1 MVGIY
6 CRVSGDEQKKEET
19 IQTQRVET
27 SNYCQLHSLPVYDYY
42 LDDGVTGMLPFEQ
55 RPDGSRLLADAR
67 AGRFEEIVVYKTA
80 RLGRDFYET
89 VSVLRLLREQG
100 LLVRSVTEH
109 YDAATPDGRFMQG
122 VHAIFAEKA
131 REDIVQQSF
140 DGCNRV
146 AALGTWMGGNRPY
159 GYRTKGQDTA
169 RVLVVDDEEAQWV
182 RQIFEW
188 LVEDRMTCNAIARR
202 LNSLGV
208 LTPFAK
214 EGKLLAG
221 VPSSGLWVATRVRNL
236 VANSLYKGVHT
247 YGRKSKIRQPIV
259 RSVAAIVDADLWEA
273 AQRQLDANMKYGCR
287 NRKRQYLLSGKIRCG
302 CGSPYVGI
310 KSHGSSRLHYVCKR
324 RNQLGLRGCSSPN
337 VPAADAE
344 AIVWQ
349 EIEAVIRDPGRAVLL
364 LENRCSDQA
373 SDLEILRGQIA
384 TIVQRQEA
392 KKRERQR
399 LIDLYTSEAISRDD
413 YTLKYQRL
421 NQDEADL
428 TTEEE
433 SLREQ
438 AQVLQNLQQEI
449 RGVEAYLRSLNARMD
464 DPPTWEQKRELVKLV
479 VTEITVS
486 VEEGQPVLD
495 TGLLF
500 FAPGSPLATLK
511 QCRSF
516 TNWGWL
522 VVPVRC
528 RLAA

>member
-1 MVGIY
+1 MVAIY
-6 CRVSGDEQKKEET
+6 CRVSGEEQKKEET
-19 IQTQRVET
+19 IQTQRTET

-55 RPDGSRLLADAR
+55 RPGGKRLLEDSQT
-67 AGRFEEIVVYKTA
+67 GKFTEVVVYKTA
-80 RLGRDFYET
+80 RLGRDFYDT
-89 VSVLRLLREQG
+89 VPVLGLLREYG

-109 YDAATPDGRFMQG
+109 YDASTPDGRFMQG
-122 VHAIFAEKA
+122 IHAIVASKA
-131 REDIVQQSF
+131 REDIVEQSRH
-140 DGCNRV
+140 GCNRV

-182 RQIFEW
+182 RQIFQW

-221 VPSSGLWVATRVRNL
+221 APSSGLWIGTRVRNL
-236 VANSLYKGVHT
+236 VANPLYKGIHT

-259 RSVAAIVDADLWEA
+259 RAVAAIVDADLWES

-287 NRKRQYLLSGKIRCG
+287 NRKRQYLLSGKVRCS

-310 KSHGSSRLHYVCKR
+310 KSHGSSKLHYVCKR
-324 RNQLGLRGCSSPN
+324 RNQFGVRGCASPN

-344 AIVWQ
+344 GFVWALL
-349 EIEAVIRDPGRAVLL
+349 ESYLRDPGRAALL
-364 LENRCSDQA
+364 LEDRA
-373 SDLEILRGQIA
+373 RTKAGDLDLLRGQAA

-399 LIDLYTSEAISRDD
+399 LIDLYTSDAISRED
-413 YTLKYQRL
+413 YALKYQRL

-428 TTEEE
+428 IAEETT
-433 SLREQ
+433 LREQ
-438 AQVLQNLQQEI
+438 AQVLQNLEQEI
-449 RGVEAYLRSLNARMD
+449 RGAEAYLRSLNARMD
-464 DPPTWEQKRELVKLV
+464 DPPTWEQKRELVKLLV
-479 VTEITVS
+479 VEIRVS
-486 VEEGQPVLD
+486 VEEGEPVLD
-495 TGLLF
+495 TDVLF
-500 FAPGSPLATLK
+500 LAAQPPLDKLK